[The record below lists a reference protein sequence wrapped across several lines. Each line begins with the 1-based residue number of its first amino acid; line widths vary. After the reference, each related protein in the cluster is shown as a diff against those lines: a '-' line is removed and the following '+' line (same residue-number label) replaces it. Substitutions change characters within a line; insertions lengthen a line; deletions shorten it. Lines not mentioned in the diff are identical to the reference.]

1 MEQPIRQNNAP
12 STQPMPGQMLH
23 GGHELFDIH
32 ELLSNTI
39 SLLDQYMMLRQLAKD
54 PELVDMIN
62 RQYQYI
68 SDCYNIT
75 VEALKTGRKPSHPT
89 QVYMMKQD
97 HTAVYG
103 MQPSQQKAQT
113 AQSVTEINDQKI
125 STQMLQLIK
134 SSALLHTMAASETVN
149 PVLRRMLADSVANY
163 LEMAYEI
170 FLYQNKHGYYQ
181 VPQFDRQTTE
191 ALVNRFA
198 PINTAIPQNQSMG
211 TNQTH

>member
-1 MEQPIRQNNAP
+1 MEQPIHQNNAP
-12 STQPMPGQMLH
+12 SMQNMPGQMYH
-23 GGHELFDIH
+23 GGHELFEVH

-54 PELVDMIN
+54 PELVDMMN
-62 RQYQYI
+62 RQYQFV

-75 VEALKTGRKPSHPT
+75 VEALKTGNKPSHPT
-89 QVYMMKQD
+89 QTYMMKQD
-97 HTAVYG
+97 HSTVYG
-103 MQPSQQKAQT
+103 IKPSNPAKT

-125 STQMLQLIK
+125 STQMLQMMK
-134 SSALLHTMAASETVN
+134 SAALLHTIAAFETVN
-149 PVLRRMLADSVANY
+149 PVLRRMLADSIPNY

-191 ALVNRFA
+191 TTVNRFA
-198 PINTAIPQNQSMG
+198 PVQTNLPQNQSMG
-211 TNQTH
+211 YNQTH